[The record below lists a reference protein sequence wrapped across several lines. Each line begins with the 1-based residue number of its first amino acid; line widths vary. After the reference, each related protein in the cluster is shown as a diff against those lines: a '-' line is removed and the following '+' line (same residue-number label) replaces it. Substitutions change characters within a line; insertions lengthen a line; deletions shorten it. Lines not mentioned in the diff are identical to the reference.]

1 MEDYRAKFS
10 PFTTIQSN
18 IKSIMSRPKG
28 CGQLVVSTPDL
39 WNLYGMY
46 MSFTVI
52 VVDNNVT
59 IAH

>member
-1 MEDYRAKFS
+1 MLRL
-10 PFTTIQSN
+10 
-18 IKSIMSRPKG
+18 KG

-46 MSFTVI
+46 MSLTVI
-52 VVDNNVT
+52 VVDNNIT